1 VTADPRLTAARA
13 YLAAAKARKFADK
26 PNSVLVREAAELRH
40 QLGQVLKAIDAA
52 AETPRPRPRADGSV
66 GESSFVACDGS
77 GILTPA
83 DVLNVLSA
91 LADAAVYRSTHAD
104 DRDLADV
111 AAYRALSRAV
121 GDDR

>member
-1 VTADPRLTAARA
+1 MTADPRVTAARA
-13 YLAAAKARKFADK
+13 FLAEAKQRKFADK

-40 QLGQVLKAIDAA
+40 QLSQVLKAIDAA
-52 AETPRPRPRADGSV
+52 DETPRPRPRLDGSV
-66 GESSFVACDGS
+66 GEASFVARDGS

-104 DRDLADV
+104 ARDLADV
-111 AAYRALSRAV
+111 AAYRRLSRAL
-121 GDDR
+121 GDDS

>member
-1 VTADPRLTAARA
+1 MSADPRVTAARA
-13 YLAAAKARKFADK
+13 YLAEAKARKFADK

-52 AETPRPRPRADGSV
+52 AETPRPRVDGSV

-91 LADAAVYRSTHAD
+91 LADAAVYRSNHAD
-104 DRDLADV
+104 AGDLADV
-111 AAYRALSRAV
+111 AAYRALSRAL
-121 GDDR
+121 GDES